1 MSQSDIETEMYFMV
15 KLADMSGLEEAD
27 MIETH
32 VQVEARFTTG
42 NKSRVRKVSS
52 VKGGPAEAG
61 DRFVFTIKSPNKEDD
76 TQAAKSSIE
85 TNLEVDQNFFDAFG
99 KVANQAFTKKR
110 YYFTDRSS
118 KAESIDLVLPPV
130 CYEIDVFLDKDENPI
145 EWVKIDIELDDLK
158 KALAEKGIEFNQIKQ
173 RIDFSALP
181 IKVLEVIPMVNP
193 SPEQKA
199 FVDDLYKNRI
209 TTILNPETFVEQNGQ
224 DSNVLDPNLEQATGG
239 ETDEQEADDV
249 HEVQDLEDDA
259 DDLSQQEVQEDE
271 DEEIQEVED

>member
-1 MSQSDIETEMYFMV
+1 MSQSAIETEMYFMA
-15 KLADMSGLEEAD
+15 KLTDFSGLEEAEV
-27 MIETH
+27 IEMH

-61 DRFVFTIKSPNKEDD
+61 DRFIFTIKSPNTEDD

-85 TNLEVDQNFFDAFG
+85 TNLEVDQTFFDAFG

-110 YYFTDRSS
+110 YYFTDRTS
-118 KAESIDLVLPPV
+118 KVVSADVVLPPI

-158 KALAEKGIEFNQIKQ
+158 KALEDKGIAFNQVKQ

-181 IKVLEVIPMVNP
+181 FGISEVIPMINP
-193 SPEQKA
+193 TPEQRS
-199 FVDDLYKNRI
+199 FVDSLYKDRI
-209 TTILNPETFVEQNGQ
+209 VTILNPETFVEQKGEDPNI
-224 DSNVLDPNLEQATGG
+224 LDPNLEQATDD
-239 ETDEQEADDV
+239 ETSADEALDETKVEDLAD
-249 HEVQDLEDDA
+249 
-259 DDLSQQEVQEDE
+259 QEDE
-271 DEEIQEVED
+271 LTDEEIEKDENEEIEEG